1 MTVALLLAGCA
12 AERGPI
18 FDTIVEPPV
27 ASLSDIAPSE
37 IARVAMSNNNCP
49 QAHEDGEGD
58 LVVSSCGRAG
68 ISSMCTLEGD
78 DARFVATAMR
88 EIVMGGTEQTPTEQ
102 ELAPTFAIFIQLRN
116 GRMFAASIPSKPQ
129 NGDPVAIRGG
139 SVAGTISAA
148 DLARLQAIA
157 GRAGC
162 LNPPKLNW
170 EVL

>member
-1 MTVALLLAGCA
+1 MAVALLLAGCA

-49 QAHEDGEGD
+49 QAYEDGEGG

-68 ISSMCTLEGD
+68 ILSICMLEGD
-78 DARFVATAMR
+78 DARFVATVMR
-88 EIVMGGTEQTPTEQ
+88 EIVVGGTEQT
-102 ELAPTFAIFIQLRN
+102 LAPSFAIFIQLRN

-162 LNPPKLNW
+162 LNPPKLN
-170 EVL
+170 